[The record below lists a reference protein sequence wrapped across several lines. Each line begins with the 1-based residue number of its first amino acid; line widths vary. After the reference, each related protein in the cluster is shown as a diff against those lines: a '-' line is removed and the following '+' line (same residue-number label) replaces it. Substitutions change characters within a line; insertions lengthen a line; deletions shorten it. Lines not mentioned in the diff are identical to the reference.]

1 MINITD
7 LNDYKDFVEQ
17 YNKETEEYNA
27 RVDSYLEE
35 INNNLAELG
44 KSVDTILTEQERQ
57 RIENMTIKE
66 LQIEML
72 RNLGEM
78 RAELKKAMERW
89 DR

>member
-7 LNDYKDFVEQ
+7 LKEYEKNREQ
-17 YNKETEEYNA
+17 CNKETEEFNA
-27 RVDSYLEE
+27 RIESYLKE
-35 INNNLAELG
+35 INENVNY
-44 KSVDTILTEQERQ
+44 ILTEQERQ
-57 RIENMTIKE
+57 RIENMTLKE

-72 RNLGEM
+72 RNLDEM

>member
-7 LNDYKDFVEQ
+7 LKQYEKNREQ
-17 YNKETEEYNA
+17 YNKKTEEFNA
-27 RVDSYLEE
+27 RIESYLKE
-35 INNNLAELG
+35 INENVNY
-44 KSVDTILTEQERQ
+44 ILTEQERQ
-57 RIENMTIKE
+57 RIENMTLKE

-72 RNLGEM
+72 RNLDEM

>member
-7 LNDYKDFVEQ
+7 LKEYEKNREQ
-17 YNKETEEYNA
+17 YNKETEEFNA
-27 RVDSYLEE
+27 RIESYLKE
-35 INNNLAELG
+35 INENVNY
-44 KSVDTILTEQERQ
+44 ILTEQERQ
-57 RIENMTIKE
+57 RIENMTLKE

-72 RNLGEM
+72 RNLDEM